1 MIYRVAQSKS
11 DDQRSYFFQIEMA
24 KITFVHHGP
33 VSSIPSDASPGLL
46 FLKAYLPALDSLSP
60 ATQPIA
66 PFLTP
71 LAVFMT
77 NGGSPVPAA
86 TIASLMNI
94 RAGQLQA
101 FRHDVVCA
109 WDVAD
114 EGDGESR
121 SSGGEAGKRTVMF
134 ESVSVTAFNA
144 NLDPEGKE
152 VLVPEFGIIELEPM
166 QGGILGLGA
175 ARLRTY
181 MDAQPVMKHHT
192 ELRKR
197 VA

>member
-1 MIYRVAQSKS
+1 
-11 DDQRSYFFQIEMA
+11 MA
-24 KITFVHHGP
+24 VTATVHHGP
-33 VSSIPSDASPGLL
+33 ASSISSDASPGLL
-46 FLKAYLPALDSLSP
+46 FLKAFLPALDSLSP
-60 ATQPIA
+60 AMQPIA

-71 LAVFMT
+71 SAVFEM

-86 TIASLMNI
+86 AVAAMMDM
-94 RAGQLQA
+94 RAEQLQA

-114 EGDGESR
+114 EGAGGSW
-121 SSGGEAGKRTVMF
+121 SSGGAARKRTVMF
-134 ESVSVTAFNA
+134 ESVSVTVFDV

-175 ARLRTY
+175 TRLRTY
-181 MDAQPVMKHHT
+181 MDAQPVVRRHA
-192 ELRKR
+192 ELRR
-197 VA
+197 SGSGD